1 MSSPQQDTP
10 SSDSGCRSAVGPPH
24 KIIYLDNAATSFPKA
39 PGVVEDVVEY
49 LETVGASAGRGGHS
63 LARRADALL
72 WETRTLLAKLLGVPD
87 PRRVIFA
94 LNVTQALNMA
104 LMGLLEKGDH
114 VVTTSMEH
122 NSVMRPLRYLER
134 VRDIR
139 ISVAEGDR
147 QGTVSPE
154 RVVDLIGPRT
164 RLVVI
169 NHASNVTGGM
179 LPVEKVAEAKG
190 EALLLVDAAQS
201 AGSLP
206 IHMGAMGIDM
216 LAFTG
221 HKALLGPP
229 GVGGICLGADVD
241 IPPLIHG
248 GTGTSSE
255 SHDQP
260 TELPFGLEAGTH
272 NMAGIAGLR
281 AGLKYLLKESVESIR
296 TRELGLMERLLRGL
310 TEIDGLILYGPQD
323 PQSKVPVFS
332 VNMDGMHPS
341 HLATTLES
349 CFGILVRDGLHCAP
363 GAHRTL
369 GTFPNGTVRI
379 SLGPMQDQDTVE
391 TVIEAFREI
400 SHELKR

>member
-1 MSSPQQDTP
+1 MSNHPKDT
-10 SSDSGCRSAVGPPH
+10 SLSDSVCGLAVGSAPRT
-24 KIIYLDNAATSFPKA
+24 IYLDNAATSFPKA
-39 PGVVEDVVEY
+39 PGVVEAVVDY

-63 LARRADALL
+63 LARQADALL
-72 WETRTLLAKLLGVPD
+72 WETRTLLAKLLGVSD

-134 VRDIR
+134 VREIK
-139 ISVAEGDR
+139 ISVVEGDR

-169 NHASNVTGGM
+169 NHASNVTGGV

-229 GVGGICLGADVD
+229 GVGGICLAAHVD

-281 AGLKYLLKESVESIR
+281 AALMYLLKERVESIR
-296 TRELGLMERLLRGL
+296 TKELGLMERLLRGL
-310 TEIDGLILYGPQD
+310 SEIDGLILYGPQD

-363 GAHRTL
+363 SAHKTL

-379 SLGPMQDQDTVE
+379 SLGPLQDQDTVE